1 MVCHDLP
8 DVFAVSD
15 RIVVIR
21 QGHVTGVHRTVETS
35 YEETIAEI
43 AGVTTEHEYEEIA
56 ENPKFD
62 SMVRQRKLID
72 RTISA
77 AVSHGTGHDSPLD

>member
-1 MVCHDLP
+1 MR
-8 DVFAVSD
+8 S
-15 RIVVIR
+15 
-21 QGHVTGVHRTVETS
+21 
-35 YEETIAEI
+35 EI

-56 ENPKFD
+56 ENPEFD